1 MNGINKC
8 IAMLSFAALLF
19 VPIVSAMDLDGST
32 GLKEAAASKIEGMFK
47 LRRIK
52 FDELKKKVK
61 TKIQILKQLG
71 AEDFVIKYEKML
83 NNREVLEE
91 KRKEKEQSRKE
102 REVKKEKENEKQ
114 FEEIKIKLS
123 ELIESGKDDIGDKKF
138 KFRRI
143 KKQKRNRQNIIKAV
157 GEGIGFK
164 KVIED
169 VNKHYSEIDTSK
181 FTKEQ
186 RKKIES
192 IFSEYEKHIT
202 NIKEGYMSDLLR
214 MLKEPLDGLK
224 KAVLQKIDLAKKN
237 KQFAGV
243 DPQIAKFINFY
254 IKYVNVIMN
263 NAYKAE
269 TKKGDFFIKNIQ
281 GYRSLQGIIQKAK
294 KLVEA
299 MTGILKV
306 TQEANEVGLIDDEK
320 TLELVNQIKKQ
331 REEFITEYNKYMEEK
346 IPINYKEA

>member
-1 MNGINKC
+1 
-8 IAMLSFAALLF
+8 
-19 VPIVSAMDLDGST
+19 
-32 GLKEAAASKIEGMFK
+32 
-47 LRRIK
+47 
-52 FDELKKKVK
+52 
-61 TKIQILKQLG
+61 
-71 AEDFVIKYEKML
+71 
-83 NNREVLEE
+83 
-91 KRKEKEQSRKE
+91 
-102 REVKKEKENEKQ
+102 
-114 FEEIKIKLS
+114 
-123 ELIESGKDDIGDKKF
+123 
-138 KFRRI
+138 
-143 KKQKRNRQNIIKAV
+143 
-157 GEGIGFK
+157 
-164 KVIED
+164 
-169 VNKHYSEIDTSK
+169 
-181 FTKEQ
+181 
-186 RKKIES
+186 
-192 IFSEYEKHIT
+192 
-202 NIKEGYMSDLLR
+202 MSDLLR

-237 KQFAGV
+237 KQFSGV

-263 NAYKAE
+263 NVYKVE